1 MMESAHSDRPPLMDI
16 VADRKRK
23 IEVKRN
29 TRMLVLNGGL
39 MMMAMTFVSSDLVLP
54 AFVQTLTASS
64 VLVGLASA
72 LMRVGWSW
80 PQVFISR
87 IVEPQP
93 RKMPLF
99 VWAGVGRSV
108 VWFATGAITFWLG
121 ADEPTTLLVVFMVLY
136 GIATSMMGITNVP
149 WMDII
154 GKSIPSAER
163 VRMFAWRRLLGGVMA
178 MAAGAAISYILSSQ
192 SGLSFPD
199 NYAVLFMLSGIGT
212 GLSVWAFGSIRE
224 PIEKS
229 DRKRLPFGAYMASG
243 LDLLRTDSNYR
254 NLCVLQFMW
263 AFSMMAAPFYVPY
276 AIEGYGMPIV
286 YVGFFVTVMQFSS
299 IFSNALWAWVGHH
312 KGNHALLVYGSWFM
326 GLSVLIPLL
335 TQWIPS
341 QDLRPLAFVDIDVV
355 INSQILFYSLTFVF
369 SGFAT
374 SGMFTGRMTYVL
386 DISPPDRRPTYTS
399 FMNMFMLPQGA
410 LPVLGGVLVSWISY
424 QNTFVLSLIFVP
436 LSVLMAR
443 RLKDIRDVPP
453 VTVLSP
459 PEEEE

>member
-1 MMESAHSDRPPLMDI
+1 MMESAHSEKRSLMDV
-16 VADRKRK
+16 VAERKSK
-23 IEVKRN
+23 EEVKRN
-29 TRMLVLNGGL
+29 TRLLVLNGGL

-54 AFVQTLTASS
+54 AFVQTLTSS
-64 VLVGLASA
+64 SILVGLAGA
-72 LMRVGWSW
+72 LMRIGWAW

-87 IVEPQP
+87 VVEPQP

-99 VWAGVGRSV
+99 VIAGTGRSV
-108 VWFATGAITFWLG
+108 VWFAVGALTYWMG
-121 ADEPTTLLVVFMVLY
+121 AANPTALLIAFMLLY

-163 VRMFAWRRLLGGVMA
+163 ARMFAVRRLLGGVMA
-178 MAAGAAISYILSSQ
+178 MGAGGAISFILSSQ
-192 SGLSFPD
+192 SGLDFPN

-212 GLSVWAFGSIRE
+212 GLSIWAFALIRE
-224 PIEKS
+224 PIEKGNQ
-229 DRKRLPFGAYMASG
+229 KRLPFGAYMTSG
-243 LDLLRTDSNYR
+243 LNLLREDSNYR
-254 NLCVLQFMW
+254 NLCILQFMW

-276 AIEGYGMPIV
+276 ALEGYGMPIV

-299 IFSNALWAWVGHH
+299 IFSNALWAWLGHH
-312 KGNHALLVYGSWFM
+312 KGNQSLLVYGTWFL

-341 QDLRPLAFVDIDVV
+341 YDLRPAVFVGWDVV

-386 DISPPDRRPTYTS
+386 DIAPPDRRPTYTS
-399 FMNMFMLPQGA
+399 FMNMFMLPQGV
-410 LPVLGGVLVSWISY
+410 LPILGGVLVSWISY
-424 QNTFVLSLIFVP
+424 QYTFILSLLFVP
-436 LSVLMAR
+436 VSVILSQ
-443 RLKDIRDVPP
+443 RLKDIREKPTGVKSDVPD
-453 VTVLSP
+453 
-459 PEEEE
+459 

>member
-1 MMESAHSDRPPLMDI
+1 
-16 VADRKRK
+16 
-23 IEVKRN
+23 
-29 TRMLVLNGGL
+29 
-39 MMMAMTFVSSDLVLP
+39 
-54 AFVQTLTASS
+54 
-64 VLVGLASA
+64 
-72 LMRVGWSW
+72 
-80 PQVFISR
+80 
-87 IVEPQP
+87 
-93 RKMPLF
+93 
-99 VWAGVGRSV
+99 
-108 VWFATGAITFWLG
+108 
-121 ADEPTTLLVVFMVLY
+121 
-136 GIATSMMGITNVP
+136 
-149 WMDII
+149 
-154 GKSIPSAER
+154 
-163 VRMFAWRRLLGGVMA
+163 
-178 MAAGAAISYILSSQ
+178 
-192 SGLSFPD
+192 
-199 NYAVLFMLSGIGT
+199 
-212 GLSVWAFGSIRE
+212 
-224 PIEKS
+224 
-229 DRKRLPFGAYMASG
+229 
-243 LDLLRTDSNYR
+243 
-254 NLCVLQFMW
+254 
-263 AFSMMAAPFYVPY
+263 
-276 AIEGYGMPIV
+276 
-286 YVGFFVTVMQFSS
+286 MQFSS

-369 SGFAT
+369 SGFAM